1 MARLQ
6 VNLTFVML
14 PHLTAYCRPTGAAVS
29 RGFVLSH
36 CIVEAMFRICVSHF
50 SCSWRQCLPTQ
61 QECIVTCLRRKR
73 LRMKE
78 YNLELLA

>member
-6 VNLTFVML
+6 VNLTFVVL
-14 PHLTAYCRPTGAAVS
+14 PLLTACCRPTRAAVS
-29 RGFVLSH
+29 RSFVLSH

-61 QECIVTCLRRKR
+61 QECVVTCLHRKR
-73 LRMKE
+73 LRMEE
-78 YNLELLA
+78 YDLELLA